1 MKSIIDKNC
10 IQLDMKEKSKNMV
23 IKKMAQSF
31 VNTNRVNDLESFI
44 QNVYEREQ
52 TEPTSIGNGIG
63 MPHGKTDSVE
73 TPSVSIAR
81 LSEPIIWN
89 EETAEEVTLLIMIAV
104 PKEDSSNHLRI
115 ISQLA
120 RNLMHDEFVDT
131 VRQGDQLMIFNLMN
145 NILN

>member
-63 MPHGKTDSVE
+63 MPHGKKDSVE

>member
-1 MKSIIDKNC
+1 
-10 IQLDMKEKSKNMV
+10 MKEQSKNMV
-23 IKKMAQSF
+23 IKKMAQCF
-31 VNTNRVNDLESFI
+31 VDTNRVSDLDSFI

-104 PKEDSSNHLRI
+104 PKEDSSNHLKI

-120 RNLMHDEFVDT
+120 RNLMHEEFVNS
-131 VRQGDQLMIFNLMN
+131 VRQGDQTTIFNLMN

>member
-120 RNLMHDEFVDT
+120 RNLMHEEFVNS
-131 VRQGDQLMIFNLMN
+131 VRQGDQTTIFNLMN

>member
-1 MKSIIDKNC
+1 
-10 IQLDMKEKSKNMV
+10 
-23 IKKMAQSF
+23 MAQSF

-120 RNLMHDEFVDT
+120 RNLMDDEFVDT

>member
-52 TEPTSIGNGIG
+52 TEPTSIG